1 MRRLL
6 PDPADDVDLD
16 EAYALPGPGRLHVRA
31 NFVASVDGAAE
42 LEGRSGGLSA
52 DPDHRL
58 FSVLRGLC
66 DVVLVG
72 AGTVR
77 HERYGPARPSPDRR
91 ARREASGLAAVPPIA
106 VVTSRVDLDLGSAFF
121 TEAAARPV
129 ILTTDAA
136 PVDLRRR
143 AAEVAEVAVCGDM
156 AVDVAAA
163 MDALVGLGL
172 TRVLCEGGPH
182 LLDQLVAAGLLDE
195 LCLSLSPVIAGP
207 ERLRIIGGPPLDEP
221 ARLEL
226 AHVLT
231 AEGMLFLRYLLGART
246 GEQQRS
252 AV

>member
-1 MRRLL
+1 LL
-6 PDPADDVDLD
+6 PDPTDDVDLD

-31 NFVASVDGAAE
+31 NFVSSVDGAAE
-42 LEGRSGGLSA
+42 VGGRSGGLSSDA
-52 DPDHRL
+52 DHRV

-77 HERYGPARPSPDRR
+77 GERYGPARPSADRR
-91 ARREASGLAAVPPIA
+91 ARRRAHGLAAVPPIA
-106 VVTSRVDLDLGSAFF
+106 VVTSRVDLDLQSAFF

-129 ILTTDAA
+129 ILTTGAA
-136 PVDLRRR
+136 PADLRQR
-143 AAEVAEVAVCGDM
+143 ASEVADVAVCGDT
-156 AVDVAAA
+156 AVDLATALE
-163 MDALVGLGL
+163 ALVERGL

-182 LLDQLVAAGLLDE
+182 LMGQLVAADRLDE

-207 ERLRIIGGPPLDEP
+207 ERLRIIGGAPLDAP

-226 AHVLT
+226 GHVLT
-231 AEGMLFLRYLLGART
+231 AEGTLFLRYVVSSGRASRA
-246 GEQQRS
+246 GRGS

>member
-6 PDPADDVDLD
+6 PDPAGDVDLD
-16 EAYALPGPGRLHVRA
+16 EAYALPGPARLHVRA
-31 NFVASVDGAAE
+31 NFVTSVDGAAE
-42 LEGRSGGLSA
+42 VGGRSGGLSSDA
-52 DPDHRL
+52 DHRV

-77 HERYGPARPSPDRR
+77 QERYGPARPSEERR
-91 ARREASGLAAVPPIA
+91 ARRQAHGLAAVPPIA
-106 VVTSRVDLDLGSAFF
+106 VVTSRIDLDLESAFF
-121 TEAAARPV
+121 TDAATPPV

-136 PVDLRRR
+136 PADLRRR
-143 AAEVAEVAVCGDM
+143 AAQAADVAVCGDT
-156 AVDVAAA
+156 AVDLASAVQ
-163 MDALVGLGL
+163 ALVERGL

-182 LLDQLVAAGLLDE
+182 MLDQLVTTGRLDE

-207 ERLRIIGGPPLDEP
+207 ERLRIIGGPALDEP

-226 AHVLT
+226 AHVL
-231 AEGMLFLRYLLGART
+231 AADGMLFLRY
-246 GEQQRS
+246 QVDPRS